1 MIFRLKNIPEGY
13 GQAAAELLRE
23 RGYGVCVPGESGA
36 EKEAEAGRGPVVDI
50 SIVPTAEKKV
60 TAAYTAKDSGEAP
73 CGASAAGC
81 VPSASAPAAGS
92 AVLSSCGRAFIFRA
106 LMRLVRELGKR
117 GCEESFLVEEKVW
130 LDRNGVML
138 DCSRNSVL
146 TVERIKWYIRFEASL
161 GMNTLMLY
169 TEDTYEVPE
178 YPYFGAYRG
187 RYSSEELRELAE
199 YADRFGIEMIPCIQ
213 ALAHLKNTLRWEAMA
228 GMQDTD
234 DILMVGDEEVYR
246 FVEACIRRAT
256 EPFLTKR
263 VHLGMDEAWSLGL
276 GRYLHKNG
284 YHPKT
289 EIMAA
294 HLERVAGICRSL
306 GLEPMIW
313 SDMYLRMSSKNNDYY
328 DLPLDMDLSGAVKP
342 PQDVTLVYWD
352 YYHTDE
358 NFYRQYLRMHRQLS
372 DQVIF
377 AGGGW
382 VWNGVSPNL
391 QGARDTTEP
400 AMRAVKAAGIR
411 EAVCTMW
418 QDDGAETPMGAGLSS
433 IVRFAEHGFAEEI
446 SEEALRE
453 QFAFLTGAPW
463 EAYELLGEFDR
474 PQGSGF
480 YDNPSKFLLYQ
491 DALMG
496 LFDEQVKDWDVQ
508 AWYERLRHAL
518 QKLEDVT
525 AWQNGADAPSRDGYA
540 HSVLSLY
547 IRLADALSVKAPLGR
562 KLHEAYGKKDME
574 ALAAL
579 AEKEIPLA
587 MEKIRAYRDCRE
599 ALWNLESRIFG
610 FEVLDI
616 RIGGLLA
623 RLESAKKRV
632 EAYVKGETDSL
643 PELEEPRLPF
653 RPVKEGEEYTLC
665 ACNSWSRI
673 VSASPI

>member
-1 MIFRLKNIPEGY
+1 MIFRLKNVPEGY
-13 GQAAAELLRE
+13 EKAAGELLKE
-23 RGYGVCVPGESGA
+23 RGYALCVPGEEKNAGEGA
-36 EKEAEAGRGPVVDI
+36 VIDL
-50 SIVPTAEKKV
+50 SIELTEEKKV
-60 TAAYTAKDSGEAP
+60 SVSCAD
-73 CGASAAGC
+73 
-81 VPSASAPAAGS
+81 GS
-92 AVLSSCGRAFIFRA
+92 AVLSACDKAFVFRA
-106 LMRLVRELGKR
+106 LMRLVRELEKR
-117 GCEESFLVEEKVW
+117 GSEESFQVEEQVW

-146 TVERIKWYIRFEASL
+146 TMDMIKWYIRFEASL
-161 GMNTLMLY
+161 GMNTMMLY
-169 TEDTYEVPE
+169 TEDTYEVEE

-187 RYSSEELRELAE
+187 RYSSEELHELAV
-199 YADRFGIEMIPCIQ
+199 YADQFGIEMIPCIQ

-234 DILMVGDEEVYR
+234 DILMVGESEVYR

-276 GRYLHKNG
+276 GKYLHKNG
-284 YHPKT
+284 YHPKS

-294 HLERVAGICRSL
+294 HLEQVAQICRKL

-313 SDMYLRMSSKNNDYY
+313 SDMYLRMSSQNNDYY
-328 DLPLDMDLSGAVKP
+328 DLPLDADLSGAVKP
-342 PQDVTLVYWD
+342 PADVALVYWD

-358 NFYRQYLRMHRQLS
+358 NFYRQYLRMHSQLS
-372 DQVIF
+372 DKVIF

-391 QGARDTTEP
+391 KGAKDTTEP
-400 AMRAVKAAGIR
+400 AMRAVKEAGIR

-433 IVRFAEHGFAEEI
+433 IVRFAEHGFAKEV
-446 SEEALRE
+446 SEEALKE
-453 QFAFLTGAPW
+453 QFEFLTGTSW
-463 EAYELLGEFDR
+463 EACEILGEFDR
-474 PQGSGF
+474 PQGSAF
-480 YDNPSKFLLYQ
+480 YDNPSKYLLYQ
-491 DALMG
+491 DVLIG
-496 LFDEQVKDWDVQ
+496 LFDEQIRNWDVKSY
-508 AWYERLRHAL
+508 YEGLRDRLLKAL
-518 QKLEDVT
+518 EEGMKRNCMQIL
-525 AWQNGADAPSRDGYA
+525 QRGGGYA
-540 HSVLSLY
+540 EEVLSLY
-547 IRLADALSVKAPLGR
+547 VCLADALSVKAPLGR
-562 KLHEAYGKKDME
+562 KLHEAYEKKDRQ

-587 MEKIRAYRDCRE
+587 MEKIRVYRDRRE
-599 ALWNLESRIFG
+599 ALWNRESRIFG

-632 EAYVKGETDSL
+632 ESWLNGEVDSL

-653 RPVKEGEEYTLC
+653 RPVKEGEEHTLC
-665 ACNSWSRI
+665 ACNSWKTI
-673 VSASPI
+673 ISASPI

>member
-1 MIFRLKNIPEGY
+1 MIFRLKNVPEGY
-13 GQAAAELLRE
+13 EKAAGELLKE
-23 RGYGVCVPGESGA
+23 RGYALCVPGEEKNAGEGA
-36 EKEAEAGRGPVVDI
+36 VIDL
-50 SIVPTAEKKV
+50 SIELTEEKKV
-60 TAAYTAKDSGEAP
+60 SVSCAD
-73 CGASAAGC
+73 
-81 VPSASAPAAGS
+81 GS
-92 AVLSSCGRAFIFRA
+92 AVLSACDKAFVFRA
-106 LMRLVRELGKR
+106 LMRLVRELEKR
-117 GCEESFLVEEKVW
+117 GSEESFQVEEQVW

-146 TVERIKWYIRFEASL
+146 TMDMIKWYIRFEASL
-161 GMNTLMLY
+161 GMNTMMLY
-169 TEDTYEVPE
+169 TEDTYEVEE

-187 RYSSEELRELAE
+187 RYSSEELHELAV
-199 YADRFGIEMIPCIQ
+199 YADQFGIEMIPCIQ

-234 DILMVGDEEVYR
+234 DILMVGESEVYR

-276 GRYLHKNG
+276 GKYLHKNG
-284 YHPKT
+284 YHPKS

-294 HLERVAGICRSL
+294 HLEQVAQICRKL

-313 SDMYLRMSSKNNDYY
+313 SDMYLRMSSQNNDYY
-328 DLPLDMDLSGAVKP
+328 DLPLDADLSGAVKP
-342 PQDVTLVYWD
+342 PADVALVYWD

-358 NFYRQYLRMHRQLS
+358 NFYRQYLRMHSQLS
-372 DQVIF
+372 DKVIF

-391 QGARDTTEP
+391 KGAKDTTEP
-400 AMRAVKAAGIR
+400 AMRAVKEAGIR

-433 IVRFAEHGFAEEI
+433 IVRFAEHGFAKEV
-446 SEEALRE
+446 SEEALKE
-453 QFAFLTGAPW
+453 QFEFLTGTSW
-463 EAYELLGEFDR
+463 EACEILGEFDR
-474 PQGSGF
+474 PQGSAF
-480 YDNPSKFLLYQ
+480 YDNPSKYLLYQ
-491 DALMG
+491 DVLIG
-496 LFDEQVKDWDVQ
+496 LFDEQIRNWDVKSY
-508 AWYERLRHAL
+508 YEGLRDRLLKAL
-518 QKLEDVT
+518 EEGMKRNCMQIL
-525 AWQNGADAPSRDGYA
+525 QRGGGYA
-540 HSVLSLY
+540 EEVLSLY
-547 IRLADALSVKAPLGR
+547 VCLADALSVKAPLGR
-562 KLHEAYGKKDME
+562 KMHEAYEKKDRQ

-587 MEKIRAYRDCRE
+587 MEKIRVYRDRRE
-599 ALWNLESRIFG
+599 ALWNRESRIFG

-632 EAYVKGETDSL
+632 ESWLNGEVDSL

-653 RPVKEGEEYTLC
+653 RPVKEGEEHTLC
-665 ACNSWSRI
+665 ACNSWKTI
-673 VSASPI
+673 ISASPI

>member
-1 MIFRLKNIPEGY
+1 MIFRLKNVPEGY
-13 GQAAAELLRE
+13 EKAAGELLKE
-23 RGYGVCVPGESGA
+23 RGYALCVPGEEKNAGEGA
-36 EKEAEAGRGPVVDI
+36 VIDL
-50 SIVPTAEKKV
+50 SIELTEEKKV
-60 TAAYTAKDSGEAP
+60 SVSCAD
-73 CGASAAGC
+73 
-81 VPSASAPAAGS
+81 GS
-92 AVLSSCGRAFIFRA
+92 AVLSACDKAFVFRS
-106 LMRLVRELGKR
+106 LMRLVRELEKR
-117 GCEESFLVEEKVW
+117 GSEESFQVEEQVW

-146 TVERIKWYIRFEASL
+146 TMDMIKWYIRFEASL
-161 GMNTLMLY
+161 GMNTMMLY
-169 TEDTYEVPE
+169 TEDTYEVEE

-187 RYSSEELRELAE
+187 RYSSEELHELAV
-199 YADRFGIEMIPCIQ
+199 YADQFGIEMIPCIQ

-234 DILMVGDEEVYR
+234 DILMVGESEVYR

-276 GRYLHKNG
+276 GKYLHKNG
-284 YHPKT
+284 YHPKS

-294 HLERVAGICRSL
+294 HLEQVAQICRKL

-313 SDMYLRMSSKNNDYY
+313 SDMYLRMSSQNNDYY
-328 DLPLDMDLSGAVKP
+328 DLPLDADLSGAVKP
-342 PQDVTLVYWD
+342 PADVALVYWD

-358 NFYRQYLRMHRQLS
+358 NFYRQYLRMHSQLS
-372 DQVIF
+372 DKVIF

-391 QGARDTTEP
+391 KGAKDTTEP
-400 AMRAVKAAGIR
+400 AMRAVKEAGIR

-433 IVRFAEHGFAEEI
+433 IVRFAEHGFAKEV
-446 SEEALRE
+446 SEEALKE
-453 QFAFLTGAPW
+453 QFEFLTGTSW
-463 EAYELLGEFDR
+463 EACEILGEFDR
-474 PQGSGF
+474 PQGSAF
-480 YDNPSKFLLYQ
+480 YDNPSKYLLYQ
-491 DALMG
+491 DVLIG
-496 LFDEQVKDWDVQ
+496 LFDEQIRNWDVKSY
-508 AWYERLRHAL
+508 YEGLRDRLLKAL
-518 QKLEDVT
+518 EEGMKRNCTQKNCMQIL
-525 AWQNGADAPSRDGYA
+525 QRGGGYA
-540 HSVLSLY
+540 EEVLSLY
-547 IRLADALSVKAPLGR
+547 VCLADALSVKAPLGR
-562 KLHEAYGKKDME
+562 KLHEAYEKKDRQ

-587 MEKIRAYRDCRE
+587 MEKIRVYRDRRE
-599 ALWNLESRIFG
+599 ALWNRESRIFG

-632 EAYVKGETDSL
+632 ESWLNGEVDSL

-653 RPVKEGEEYTLC
+653 RPVKEGEEHTLC
-665 ACNSWSRI
+665 ACNSWKTI
-673 VSASPI
+673 ISASPI

>member
-1 MIFRLKNIPEGY
+1 MIFRLKNVPEGY
-13 GQAAAELLRE
+13 EKAAGELLKE
-23 RGYGVCVPGESGA
+23 RGYALCVPGEEKNAGEGA
-36 EKEAEAGRGPVVDI
+36 VIDL
-50 SIVPTAEKKV
+50 SIELTEEKKV
-60 TAAYTAKDSGEAP
+60 SVSCAD
-73 CGASAAGC
+73 
-81 VPSASAPAAGS
+81 GS
-92 AVLSSCGRAFIFRA
+92 AVLSACDKAFVFRA
-106 LMRLVRELGKR
+106 LMRLVRELEKR
-117 GCEESFLVEEKVW
+117 GSEESFQVEEQVW

-146 TVERIKWYIRFEASL
+146 TMDMIKWYIRFEASL
-161 GMNTLMLY
+161 GMNTMMLY
-169 TEDTYEVPE
+169 TEDTYEVEE

-187 RYSSEELRELAE
+187 RYSSKELHELAV
-199 YADRFGIEMIPCIQ
+199 YADQFGIEMIPCIQ

-234 DILMVGDEEVYR
+234 DILMVGESEVYR

-276 GRYLHKNG
+276 GKYLHKNG
-284 YHPKT
+284 YHPKS

-294 HLERVAGICRSL
+294 HLEQVAQICRKL

-313 SDMYLRMSSKNNDYY
+313 SDMYLRMSSQNNDYY
-328 DLPLDMDLSGAVKP
+328 DLPLDADLSGAVKP
-342 PQDVTLVYWD
+342 PADVALVYWD

-358 NFYRQYLRMHRQLS
+358 NFYRQYLRMHSQLS
-372 DQVIF
+372 DKVIF

-391 QGARDTTEP
+391 KGAKDTTEP
-400 AMRAVKAAGIR
+400 AMRAVKEAGIR

-433 IVRFAEHGFAEEI
+433 IVRFAEHGFAKEV
-446 SEEALRE
+446 SEEALKE
-453 QFAFLTGAPW
+453 QFEFLTGTSW
-463 EAYELLGEFDR
+463 EACEILGEFDR
-474 PQGSGF
+474 PQGSAF
-480 YDNPSKFLLYQ
+480 YDNPSKYLLYQ
-491 DALMG
+491 DVLIG
-496 LFDEQVKDWDVQ
+496 LFDEQIRNWDVKSY
-508 AWYERLRHAL
+508 YEGLRDRLLKAL
-518 QKLEDVT
+518 EEGMKRNCTQKNCMQIL
-525 AWQNGADAPSRDGYA
+525 QRGGGYA
-540 HSVLSLY
+540 EEVLSLY
-547 IRLADALSVKAPLGR
+547 VCLADALSVKAPLGR
-562 KLHEAYGKKDME
+562 KLYGAYEKKDRQ

-587 MEKIRAYRDCRE
+587 MEKIRVYRDRRE
-599 ALWNLESRIFG
+599 ALWNRESRIFG

-632 EAYVKGETDSL
+632 ESWLNGEVDSL

-653 RPVKEGEEYTLC
+653 RPVKEGEEHTLC
-665 ACNSWSRI
+665 ACNSWKTI
-673 VSASPI
+673 ISASPI

>member
-1 MIFRLKNIPEGY
+1 MNRGKQDMIFRLKNVPEGY
-13 GQAAAELLRE
+13 ERAAGELLKE
-23 RGYGVCVPGESGA
+23 RGYGLCASGGERDAG
-36 EKEAEAGRGPVVDI
+36 KEPVIDI
-50 SIVPTAEKKV
+50 SIVLTEEKKV
-60 TAAYTAKDSGEAP
+60 SVSYTAETD
-73 CGASAAGC
+73 SAALAGNAALAGKAEL
-81 VPSASAPAAGS
+81 SA
-92 AVLSSCGRAFIFRA
+92 CGKAFAFRA
-106 LMRLVRELGKR
+106 LMRLVRELEKR
-117 GCEESFLVEEKVW
+117 GTGESFLTEEDVW

-146 TVERIKWYIRFEASL
+146 TVDMIKWYIRFEASL
-161 GMNTLMLY
+161 GMNTMMLY
-169 TEDTYEVPE
+169 TEDTYEVEE

-187 RYSSEELRELAE
+187 RYSSGELRELAE
-199 YADRFGIEMIPCIQ
+199 YADLFGIEMIPCIQ
-213 ALAHLKNTLRWEAMA
+213 ALAHLKNTLRWGAMA

-276 GRYLHKNG
+276 GKYLHKNG
-284 YHPKT
+284 YHPKS

-294 HLERVAGICRSL
+294 HLERVAQICRKL
-306 GLEPMIW
+306 GLKPMIW

-342 PQDVTLVYWD
+342 PADVALVYWD

-358 NFYRQYLRMHRQLS
+358 NFYRQYLRMHSQLS

-391 QGARDTTEP
+391 KGAKATTEP
-400 AMRAVKAAGIR
+400 AMRAVKKAGIR

-433 IVRFAEHGFAEEI
+433 IVRFAEHGFAKEVT
-446 SEEALRE
+446 EEALKE
-453 QFAFLTGAPW
+453 QFEFLTRTSW
-463 EAYELLGEFDR
+463 EASELLGEFDR
-474 PQGSGF
+474 PQGSEF
-480 YDNPSKFLLYQ
+480 YDNPSKYLLYQ
-491 DALMG
+491 DALIG
-496 LFDEQVKDWDVQ
+496 LFDEQIRDWDVKSY
-508 AWYERLRHAL
+508 YEGLRDRLLKAL
-518 QKLEDVT
+518 EEGMQRNCTQKDCMQTL
-525 AWQNGADAPSRDGYA
+525 QHGSGYA
-540 HSVLSLY
+540 EEVLSLY
-547 IRLADALSVKAPLGR
+547 VRLADALSVKAPLGR
-562 KLHEAYGKKDME
+562 KLYEAYGKKDRQ

-587 MEKIRAYRDCRE
+587 MEKIRAYRDSRE
-599 ALWNLESRIFG
+599 ALWNRESRIFG

-632 EAYVKGETDSL
+632 EAWVSGEVDSL
-643 PELEEPRLPF
+643 QELEEPRLPF
-653 RPVKEGEEYTLC
+653 RPVKEGEEHTLC
-665 ACNSWSRI
+665 ACNSWKTI
-673 VSASPI
+673 ISASPI

>member
-1 MIFRLKNIPEGY
+1 MIFRLKNVPEGY
-13 GQAAAELLRE
+13 EKAAGELLKE
-23 RGYGVCVPGESGA
+23 RGYALCVPGEEKNAGEGA
-36 EKEAEAGRGPVVDI
+36 VIDL
-50 SIVPTAEKKV
+50 SIELTEEKKV
-60 TAAYTAKDSGEAP
+60 SVSCAD
-73 CGASAAGC
+73 
-81 VPSASAPAAGS
+81 GS
-92 AVLSSCGRAFIFRA
+92 AVLSACDKAFVFRA
-106 LMRLVRELGKR
+106 LMRLVRELEKR
-117 GCEESFLVEEKVW
+117 GSEESFQVEEQVW

-146 TVERIKWYIRFEASL
+146 TMDMIKWYIRFEASL
-161 GMNTLMLY
+161 GMNTMMLY
-169 TEDTYEVPE
+169 TEDTYEVEE

-187 RYSSEELRELAE
+187 RYSSEELHELAV
-199 YADRFGIEMIPCIQ
+199 YADQFGIEMIPCIQ

-234 DILMVGDEEVYR
+234 DILMVGESEVYR

-276 GRYLHKNG
+276 GKYLHKNG
-284 YHPKT
+284 YHPKS

-294 HLERVAGICRSL
+294 HLEQVAQICRKL

-313 SDMYLRMSSKNNDYY
+313 SDMYLRMSSQNNDYY
-328 DLPLDMDLSGAVKP
+328 DLPLDADLSGAVKP
-342 PQDVTLVYWD
+342 PADVALVYWD

-358 NFYRQYLRMHRQLS
+358 NFYRQYLRMHSQLS
-372 DQVIF
+372 DKVIF

-391 QGARDTTEP
+391 KGAKDTTEP
-400 AMRAVKAAGIR
+400 AMRAVKEAGIR

-433 IVRFAEHGFAEEI
+433 IVRFAEHGFAKEV
-446 SEEALRE
+446 SEEALKE
-453 QFAFLTGAPW
+453 QFEFLTGTSW
-463 EAYELLGEFDR
+463 EACEILGEFDR
-474 PQGSGF
+474 PQGSAF
-480 YDNPSKFLLYQ
+480 YDNPSKYLLYQ
-491 DALMG
+491 DVLIG
-496 LFDEQVKDWDVQ
+496 LFDEQIRNWDVKSY
-508 AWYERLRHAL
+508 YEGLRDRLLKAL
-518 QKLEDVT
+518 EEGMKRNCTQKNCMQIL
-525 AWQNGADAPSRDGYA
+525 QRGGGYA
-540 HSVLSLY
+540 EEVLSLY
-547 IRLADALSVKAPLGR
+547 VCLADALSVKAPLGR
-562 KLHEAYGKKDME
+562 KLHEAYEKKDRQ

-587 MEKIRAYRDCRE
+587 MEKIRVYRDRRE
-599 ALWNLESRIFG
+599 ALWNRESRIFG

-632 EAYVKGETDSL
+632 ESWLNGEVDSL

-653 RPVKEGEEYTLC
+653 RPVKEGEEHTLC
-665 ACNSWSRI
+665 ACNSWKTI
-673 VSASPI
+673 ISASPI

>member
-1 MIFRLKNIPEGY
+1 MNRGKQDMIFRLKNVPEGY
-13 GQAAAELLRE
+13 ERAAGELLKE
-23 RGYGVCVPGESGA
+23 RGYGLCASGGERDAG
-36 EKEAEAGRGPVVDI
+36 KEPVIDI
-50 SIVPTAEKKV
+50 SIVLTEEKKV
-60 TAAYTAKDSGEAP
+60 SVSYTAETD
-73 CGASAAGC
+73 SAALAGNAALAGKAEL
-81 VPSASAPAAGS
+81 SA
-92 AVLSSCGRAFIFRA
+92 CGKAFAFRA
-106 LMRLVRELGKR
+106 LMRLVRELEKR
-117 GCEESFLVEEKVW
+117 GTGESFLTEEDVW

-146 TVERIKWYIRFEASL
+146 TVDMIKWYIRFEASL
-161 GMNTLMLY
+161 GMNTMMLY
-169 TEDTYEVPE
+169 TEDTYEVEE

-187 RYSSEELRELAE
+187 RYSSGELRELAE
-199 YADRFGIEMIPCIQ
+199 YADLFGIEMIPCIQ
-213 ALAHLKNTLRWEAMA
+213 ALAHLKNTLRWGAMA

-276 GRYLHKNG
+276 GKYLHKNG
-284 YHPKT
+284 YHPKS

-294 HLERVAGICRSL
+294 HLERVAQICRKL
-306 GLEPMIW
+306 GLKPMIW

-328 DLPLDMDLSGAVKP
+328 DLPLDMDLSGAMKP
-342 PQDVTLVYWD
+342 PADVALVYWD

-358 NFYRQYLRMHRQLS
+358 NFYRQYLRMHSQLS

-391 QGARDTTEP
+391 KGAKATTEP
-400 AMRAVKAAGIR
+400 AMRAVKEAGIR

-433 IVRFAEHGFAEEI
+433 IVRFAEHGFAKEV
-446 SEEALRE
+446 SEEALKE
-453 QFAFLTGAPW
+453 QFEFLTGTSW
-463 EAYELLGEFDR
+463 EACEILGEFDR
-474 PQGSGF
+474 PQGSAF
-480 YDNPSKFLLYQ
+480 YDNPSKYLLYQ
-491 DALMG
+491 DVLIG
-496 LFDEQVKDWDVQ
+496 LFDEQIRNWDVKSY
-508 AWYERLRHAL
+508 YEGLRDRLLKAL
-518 QKLEDVT
+518 EEGMKRNCTQKNCMQIL
-525 AWQNGADAPSRDGYA
+525 QRGGGYA
-540 HSVLSLY
+540 EEVLSLY
-547 IRLADALSVKAPLGR
+547 VCLADALSVKAPLGR
-562 KLHEAYGKKDME
+562 KMHEAYEKKDRQ
-574 ALAAL
+574 ALVAL

-587 MEKIRAYRDCRE
+587 MEKIRVYRDRRE
-599 ALWNLESRIFG
+599 ALWNRESRIFG

-632 EAYVKGETDSL
+632 ESWLNGEVDSL

-653 RPVKEGEEYTLC
+653 RPVKEGEEHTLC
-665 ACNSWSRI
+665 ACNSWKTI
-673 VSASPI
+673 ISASPI

>member
-1 MIFRLKNIPEGY
+1 MIFRLKNVPEGY
-13 GQAAAELLRE
+13 EKAAGELLKE
-23 RGYGVCVPGESGA
+23 RGYALREPGEEKNAGEGA
-36 EKEAEAGRGPVVDI
+36 VIDL
-50 SIVPTAEKKV
+50 SIELTEEKKV
-60 TAAYTAKDSGEAP
+60 SVSCAD
-73 CGASAAGC
+73 
-81 VPSASAPAAGS
+81 GS
-92 AVLSSCGRAFIFRA
+92 AVLSACDKAFVFRA
-106 LMRLVRELGKR
+106 LMRLVRELEKR
-117 GCEESFLVEEKVW
+117 GSEESFQVEEQVW

-146 TVERIKWYIRFEASL
+146 TMDMIKWYIRFEASL
-161 GMNTLMLY
+161 GMNTMMLY
-169 TEDTYEVPE
+169 TEDTYEVEE

-187 RYSSEELRELAE
+187 RYSSEELHELAV
-199 YADRFGIEMIPCIQ
+199 YADQFGLEMIPCIQ

-234 DILMVGDEEVYR
+234 DILMVGESEVYR

-276 GRYLHKNG
+276 GKYLHKNG
-284 YHPKT
+284 YHPKS

-294 HLERVAGICRSL
+294 HLEQVAQICRKL

-313 SDMYLRMSSKNNDYY
+313 SDMYLRMSSQNNDYY
-328 DLPLDMDLSGAVKP
+328 DLPLDADLSGAVKP
-342 PQDVTLVYWD
+342 PADVALVYWD

-358 NFYRQYLRMHRQLS
+358 NFYRQYLRMHSQLS
-372 DQVIF
+372 DKVIF

-391 QGARDTTEP
+391 KGAKDTTEP
-400 AMRAVKAAGIR
+400 AMRAVKEAGIR

-433 IVRFAEHGFAEEI
+433 IVRFAEHGFAKEV
-446 SEEALRE
+446 SEEALKE
-453 QFAFLTGAPW
+453 QFEFLTGTSW
-463 EAYELLGEFDR
+463 EACEILGEFDR
-474 PQGSGF
+474 PQGSAF
-480 YDNPSKFLLYQ
+480 YDNPSKYLLYQ
-491 DALMG
+491 DVLIG
-496 LFDEQVKDWDVQ
+496 LFDEQIRNWDVKSY
-508 AWYERLRHAL
+508 YEGLRDRLLKAL
-518 QKLEDVT
+518 EEGMKRNCTQKNCMQIL
-525 AWQNGADAPSRDGYA
+525 QRGGGYA
-540 HSVLSLY
+540 EEVLSLY
-547 IRLADALSVKAPLGR
+547 VCLADALSVKAPLGR
-562 KLHEAYGKKDME
+562 KLHEAYEKKDRQ

-587 MEKIRAYRDCRE
+587 MEKIRVYRDRRE
-599 ALWNLESRIFG
+599 ALWNRESRIFG

-632 EAYVKGETDSL
+632 ESWLNGEVDSL

-653 RPVKEGEEYTLC
+653 RPVKEGEEHTLC
-665 ACNSWSRI
+665 ACNSWKTI
-673 VSASPI
+673 ISASPI

>member
-1 MIFRLKNIPEGY
+1 MIFRLKNVPEGY
-13 GQAAAELLRE
+13 EKAAGELLKE
-23 RGYGVCVPGESGA
+23 RGYALREPGEEKNAGEGA
-36 EKEAEAGRGPVVDI
+36 VIDL
-50 SIVPTAEKKV
+50 SIELTEEKKV
-60 TAAYTAKDSGEAP
+60 SVSCAD
-73 CGASAAGC
+73 
-81 VPSASAPAAGS
+81 GS
-92 AVLSSCGRAFIFRA
+92 AVLSACDKAFVFRA
-106 LMRLVRELGKR
+106 LMRLVRELEKR
-117 GCEESFLVEEKVW
+117 GSEESFQVEEQVW

-146 TVERIKWYIRFEASL
+146 TMDMIKWYIRFEASL
-161 GMNTLMLY
+161 GMNTMMLY
-169 TEDTYEVPE
+169 TEDTYEVEE

-187 RYSSEELRELAE
+187 RYSSEELHELAV
-199 YADRFGIEMIPCIQ
+199 YADQFGIEMIPCIQ

-234 DILMVGDEEVYR
+234 DILMVGESEVYR

-276 GRYLHKNG
+276 GKYLHKNG
-284 YHPKT
+284 YHPKS

-294 HLERVAGICRSL
+294 HLEQVAQICRKL

-313 SDMYLRMSSKNNDYY
+313 SDMYLRMSSQNNDYY
-328 DLPLDMDLSGAVKP
+328 DLPLDADLSGAVKP
-342 PQDVTLVYWD
+342 PADVALVYWD

-358 NFYRQYLRMHRQLS
+358 NFYRQYLRMHSQLS

-391 QGARDTTEP
+391 KGAKATTEP
-400 AMRAVKAAGIR
+400 AMRAVKEAGIR

-433 IVRFAEHGFAEEI
+433 IVRFAEHGFAKEV
-446 SEEALRE
+446 SEEALKE
-453 QFAFLTGAPW
+453 QFEFLTGTSW
-463 EAYELLGEFDR
+463 EACEILGEFDR
-474 PQGSGF
+474 PQGSAF
-480 YDNPSKFLLYQ
+480 YDNPSKYLLYQ
-491 DALMG
+491 DVLIG
-496 LFDEQVKDWDVQ
+496 LFDEQIRNWDVKSY
-508 AWYERLRHAL
+508 YEGLRDRLLKAL
-518 QKLEDVT
+518 EEGMKRNCTQKNCMQIL
-525 AWQNGADAPSRDGYA
+525 QRGGGYA
-540 HSVLSLY
+540 EEVLSLY
-547 IRLADALSVKAPLGR
+547 VCLADALSVKAPLGR
-562 KLHEAYGKKDME
+562 KLHEAYEKKDRQS
-574 ALAAL
+574 LAAL

-587 MEKIRAYRDCRE
+587 MEKIRVYRDRRE
-599 ALWNLESRIFG
+599 ALWNRESRIFG

-632 EAYVKGETDSL
+632 ESWLNGEVDSL

-653 RPVKEGEEYTLC
+653 RPVKEGEEHTLC
-665 ACNSWSRI
+665 ACNSWKTI
-673 VSASPI
+673 ISASPI

>member
-1 MIFRLKNIPEGY
+1 MIFKLRTMPEGY
-13 GQAAAELLRE
+13 EQAAEELLQE
-23 RGYGVCVPGESGA
+23 RGYRLCAPGEWEKT
-36 EKEAEAGRGPVVDI
+36 EKESVVEL
-50 SIVPTAEKKV
+50 SVNLNPEKKISV
-60 TAAYTAKDSGEAP
+60 VYTAGSGKET
-73 CGASAAGC
+73 GG
-81 VPSASAPAAGS
+81 SASVAGN
-92 AVLSSCGRAFIFRA
+92 AVITAGGRAFAFRG
-106 LMRLVRELGKR
+106 LMRLVRELEKR
-117 GCEESFLVEEKVW
+117 GRKESFRVEEEVW

-138 DCSRNSVL
+138 DCSRNSAL
-146 TVERIKWYIRFEASL
+146 TVDTIKWYIRFEASL
-161 GMNTLMLY
+161 GMNMMMLY
-169 TEDTYEVPE
+169 TEDTYEVEE

-187 RYSSEELRELAE
+187 RYSREELRELAE
-199 YADRFGIEMIPCIQ
+199 YADRFGIELIPCIQ
-213 ALAHLKNTLRWEAMA
+213 ALAHLKNTLRWGAMA
-228 GMQDTD
+228 DMQDTD
-234 DILMVGDEEVYR
+234 DILMVGEDRVYR

-276 GRYLHKNG
+276 GKYLHKNG
-284 YHPKT
+284 YHPKS
-289 EIMAA
+289 EIMAE
-294 HLERVAGICRSL
+294 HLERVAQICRKL
-306 GLEPMIW
+306 GLKPMIW

-342 PQDVTLVYWD
+342 PADVALVYWD

-358 NFYRQYLRMHRQLS
+358 NFYRQYLRMHSQLS

-391 QGARDTTEP
+391 KGAKDTTEP
-400 AMRAVKAAGIR
+400 AMRAVKEAGIR

-418 QDDGAETPMGAGLSS
+418 QDDGAETPMGAGLPS
-433 IVRFAEHGFAEEI
+433 IVRFAEHGFAREVTEK
-446 SEEALRE
+446 ALKE
-453 QFAFLTGAPW
+453 QFEFLTGASW

-480 YDNPSKFLLYQ
+480 YDNPSKYLLYQ
-491 DALMG
+491 DALIG
-496 LFDEQVKDWDVQ
+496 LFDEQIKDWDVQ
-508 AWYERLRHAL
+508 AWYERLRDGL
-518 QKLEDVT
+518 QMLEEET
-525 AWQNGADAPSRDGYA
+525 RIPTRDGGYVEA
-540 HSVLSLY
+540 VLSLY

-562 KLHEAYGKKDME
+562 KLYEAYEKKDRQ

-579 AEKEIPLA
+579 AGEEIPLA
-587 MEKIRAYRDCRE
+587 MEKIRAYRDSRE
-599 ALWNLESRIFG
+599 ALWNRESRIFG

-632 EAYVKGETDSL
+632 EAWVNGEIDRL

-653 RPVKEGEEYTLC
+653 RPVKEGEEHTLC
-665 ACNSWSRI
+665 ACNSWTTI

>member
-1 MIFRLKNIPEGY
+1 MIFRLKNVPEGY
-13 GQAAAELLRE
+13 EKAAGELLKE
-23 RGYGVCVPGESGA
+23 RGYALCVPGEEKNAGEGA
-36 EKEAEAGRGPVVDI
+36 VIDL
-50 SIVPTAEKKV
+50 SIELTEEKKV
-60 TAAYTAKDSGEAP
+60 SVSCAD
-73 CGASAAGC
+73 
-81 VPSASAPAAGS
+81 GS
-92 AVLSSCGRAFIFRA
+92 AVLSACDKAFVFRA
-106 LMRLVRELGKR
+106 LMRLVRELEKR
-117 GCEESFLVEEKVW
+117 GSEESFQVEEQVW

-146 TVERIKWYIRFEASL
+146 TMDMIKWYIRFEASL
-161 GMNTLMLY
+161 GMNTMMLY
-169 TEDTYEVPE
+169 TEDTYEVEE

-187 RYSSEELRELAE
+187 RYSSEELHELAV
-199 YADRFGIEMIPCIQ
+199 YADQFGIEMIPCIQ

-234 DILMVGDEEVYR
+234 DILMVGESEVYR

-276 GRYLHKNG
+276 GKYLHKNG
-284 YHPKT
+284 YHPKS

-294 HLERVAGICRSL
+294 HLEQVAQICRKL

-313 SDMYLRMSSKNNDYY
+313 SDMYLRMSSQNNDYY
-328 DLPLDMDLSGAVKP
+328 DLPLDADLSGTVKP
-342 PQDVTLVYWD
+342 PADVALVYWD

-358 NFYRQYLRMHRQLS
+358 NFYRQYLRMHSQLS
-372 DQVIF
+372 DKVIF

-391 QGARDTTEP
+391 KGAKDTTEP
-400 AMRAVKAAGIR
+400 AMRAVKEAGIR

-433 IVRFAEHGFAEEI
+433 IVRFAEHGFAKEV
-446 SEEALRE
+446 SEEALKE
-453 QFAFLTGAPW
+453 QFEFLTGTSW
-463 EAYELLGEFDR
+463 EACEILGEFDR
-474 PQGSGF
+474 PQGSAF
-480 YDNPSKFLLYQ
+480 YDNPSKYLLYQ
-491 DALMG
+491 DVLIG
-496 LFDEQVKDWDVQ
+496 LFDEQIRNWDVKSY
-508 AWYERLRHAL
+508 YEGLRDRLLKAL
-518 QKLEDVT
+518 EEGMKRNCTQKNCMQIL
-525 AWQNGADAPSRDGYA
+525 QRGGGYA
-540 HSVLSLY
+540 EEVLSLY
-547 IRLADALSVKAPLGR
+547 VCLADALSVKAPLGR
-562 KLHEAYGKKDME
+562 KMHEAYEKKDRQ

-587 MEKIRAYRDCRE
+587 MEKIRVYRDRRE
-599 ALWNLESRIFG
+599 ALWNRESRIFG

-632 EAYVKGETDSL
+632 ESWLNGEVDSL

-653 RPVKEGEEYTLC
+653 RPVKEGEEHTLC
-665 ACNSWSRI
+665 ACNSWKTI
-673 VSASPI
+673 ISASPI

>member
-1 MIFRLKNIPEGY
+1 MIFRLKNVPEGY
-13 GQAAAELLRE
+13 EKAAGELLKE
-23 RGYGVCVPGESGA
+23 RGYALREPGEEKNAGEGA
-36 EKEAEAGRGPVVDI
+36 VIDL
-50 SIVPTAEKKV
+50 SIELTEEKKV
-60 TAAYTAKDSGEAP
+60 SVSCTG
-73 CGASAAGC
+73 
-81 VPSASAPAAGS
+81 GS
-92 AVLSSCGRAFIFRA
+92 AVLSACDKAFVFRA
-106 LMRLVRELGKR
+106 LMRLVRELEKR
-117 GCEESFLVEEKVW
+117 GSEESFQVEEQVW

-146 TVERIKWYIRFEASL
+146 TMDMIKWYIRFEASL
-161 GMNTLMLY
+161 GMNTMMLY
-169 TEDTYEVPE
+169 TEDTYEVEE

-187 RYSSEELRELAE
+187 RYSSEELHELAV
-199 YADRFGIEMIPCIQ
+199 YADQFGIEMIPCIQ

-234 DILMVGDEEVYR
+234 DILMVGESEVYR

-276 GRYLHKNG
+276 GKYLHKNG
-284 YHPKT
+284 YHPKS

-294 HLERVAGICRSL
+294 HLEQVAQICRKL

-313 SDMYLRMSSKNNDYY
+313 SDMYLRMSSQNNDYY
-328 DLPLDMDLSGAVKP
+328 DLPLDADLSGAVKP
-342 PQDVTLVYWD
+342 PADVALVYWD

-358 NFYRQYLRMHRQLS
+358 NFYRQYLRMHSQLS
-372 DQVIF
+372 DKVIF

-391 QGARDTTEP
+391 KGAKDTTEP
-400 AMRAVKAAGIR
+400 AMRAVKEAGIR

-433 IVRFAEHGFAEEI
+433 IVRFAEHGFAKEV
-446 SEEALRE
+446 SEEALKE
-453 QFAFLTGAPW
+453 QFEFLTGTSW
-463 EAYELLGEFDR
+463 EACEILGEFDR
-474 PQGSGF
+474 PQGSAF
-480 YDNPSKFLLYQ
+480 YDNPSKYLLYQ
-491 DALMG
+491 DVLIG
-496 LFDEQVKDWDVQ
+496 LFDEQIRNWDVKSY
-508 AWYERLRHAL
+508 YEGLRDRLLKAL
-518 QKLEDVT
+518 EEGMKRNCTQKNCMQIL
-525 AWQNGADAPSRDGYA
+525 QRGGGYA
-540 HSVLSLY
+540 EEVLSLY
-547 IRLADALSVKAPLGR
+547 VCLADALSVKAPLGR
-562 KLHEAYGKKDME
+562 KMHEAYEKKDRQ

-587 MEKIRAYRDCRE
+587 MEKIRVYRDRRE
-599 ALWNLESRIFG
+599 ALWNRESRIFG

-632 EAYVKGETDSL
+632 ESWLNGEVDSL

-653 RPVKEGEEYTLC
+653 RPVKEGEEHTLC
-665 ACNSWSRI
+665 ACNSWKTI
-673 VSASPI
+673 ISASPI

>member
-1 MIFRLKNIPEGY
+1 MIFRLKNVPEGY
-13 GQAAAELLRE
+13 EKAAGELLKE
-23 RGYGVCVPGESGA
+23 RGYALCVPGEEKNAGEGA
-36 EKEAEAGRGPVVDI
+36 VIDL
-50 SIVPTAEKKV
+50 SIELTEEKKV
-60 TAAYTAKDSGEAP
+60 SVSCAD
-73 CGASAAGC
+73 
-81 VPSASAPAAGS
+81 GS
-92 AVLSSCGRAFIFRA
+92 AVLSACDKAFVFRA
-106 LMRLVRELGKR
+106 LMRLVRELEKR
-117 GCEESFLVEEKVW
+117 GSEESFQVEEQVW

-146 TVERIKWYIRFEASL
+146 TMDMIKWYIRFEASL
-161 GMNTLMLY
+161 GMNTMMLY
-169 TEDTYEVPE
+169 TEDTYEVEE

-187 RYSSEELRELAE
+187 RYSSEELHELAV
-199 YADRFGIEMIPCIQ
+199 YADQFGIEMIPCIQ

-234 DILMVGDEEVYR
+234 DILMVGESEVYR

-276 GRYLHKNG
+276 GKYLHKNG
-284 YHPKT
+284 YHPKS

-294 HLERVAGICRSL
+294 HLEQVAQICRKL

-313 SDMYLRMSSKNNDYY
+313 SDMYLRMSSQNNDYY
-328 DLPLDMDLSGAVKP
+328 DLPLDADLSGAVKP
-342 PQDVTLVYWD
+342 PADVALVYWD

-358 NFYRQYLRMHRQLS
+358 NFYRQYLRMHSQLS
-372 DQVIF
+372 DKVIF

-391 QGARDTTEP
+391 KGAKDTTEP
-400 AMRAVKAAGIR
+400 AMRAVKEAGIR

-433 IVRFAEHGFAEEI
+433 IVRFAEHGFAKEV
-446 SEEALRE
+446 SEEALKE
-453 QFAFLTGAPW
+453 QFEFLTGTSW
-463 EAYELLGEFDR
+463 EACEILGEFDR
-474 PQGSGF
+474 PQGSAF
-480 YDNPSKFLLYQ
+480 YDNPSKYLLYQ
-491 DALMG
+491 DVLIG
-496 LFDEQVKDWDVQ
+496 LFDEQIRNWDVKSY
-508 AWYERLRHAL
+508 YEGLRDRLLKAL
-518 QKLEDVT
+518 EEGMKRNCTQKNCMQIL
-525 AWQNGADAPSRDGYA
+525 QRGGSYA
-540 HSVLSLY
+540 EEVLSLY
-547 IRLADALSVKAPLGR
+547 VCLADALSVKAPLGR
-562 KLHEAYGKKDME
+562 KMHEAYEKKDRQ

-587 MEKIRAYRDCRE
+587 MEKIRVYRDRRE
-599 ALWNLESRIFG
+599 ALWNRESRIFG

-632 EAYVKGETDSL
+632 ESWLNGEVDSL

-653 RPVKEGEEYTLC
+653 RPVKEGEEHTLC
-665 ACNSWSRI
+665 ACNSWKTI
-673 VSASPI
+673 ISASPI

>member
-1 MIFRLKNIPEGY
+1 M
-13 GQAAAELLRE
+13 
-23 RGYGVCVPGESGA
+23 PGEEKNAGEGA
-36 EKEAEAGRGPVVDI
+36 VIDL
-50 SIVPTAEKKV
+50 SIELTEEKKV
-60 TAAYTAKDSGEAP
+60 SVSCAD
-73 CGASAAGC
+73 
-81 VPSASAPAAGS
+81 GS
-92 AVLSSCGRAFIFRA
+92 AVLSACDKAFVFRA
-106 LMRLVRELGKR
+106 LMRLVRELEKR
-117 GCEESFLVEEKVW
+117 GSEESFQVEEQVW

-146 TVERIKWYIRFEASL
+146 TMDMIKWYIRFEASL
-161 GMNTLMLY
+161 GMNTMMLY
-169 TEDTYEVPE
+169 TEDTYEVEE

-187 RYSSEELRELAE
+187 RYSSEELHELAV
-199 YADRFGIEMIPCIQ
+199 YADQFGIEMIPCIQ

-234 DILMVGDEEVYR
+234 DILMVGESEVYR

-276 GRYLHKNG
+276 GKYLHKNG
-284 YHPKT
+284 YHPKS

-294 HLERVAGICRSL
+294 HLEQVAQICRKL

-313 SDMYLRMSSKNNDYY
+313 SDMYLRMSSQNNDYY
-328 DLPLDMDLSGAVKP
+328 DLPLDADLSGAVKP
-342 PQDVTLVYWD
+342 PADVALVYWD

-358 NFYRQYLRMHRQLS
+358 NFYRQYLRMHSQLS
-372 DQVIF
+372 DKVIF

-391 QGARDTTEP
+391 KGAKDTTEP
-400 AMRAVKAAGIR
+400 AMRAVKEAGIR

-433 IVRFAEHGFAEEI
+433 IVRFAEHGFAKEV
-446 SEEALRE
+446 SEEALKE
-453 QFAFLTGAPW
+453 QFEFLTGTSW
-463 EAYELLGEFDR
+463 EACEILGEFDR
-474 PQGSGF
+474 PQGSAF
-480 YDNPSKFLLYQ
+480 YDNPSKYLLYQ
-491 DALMG
+491 DVLIG
-496 LFDEQVKDWDVQ
+496 LFDEQIRNWDVKSY
-508 AWYERLRHAL
+508 YEGLRDRLLKAL
-518 QKLEDVT
+518 EEGMKRNCTQKNCMQIL
-525 AWQNGADAPSRDGYA
+525 QRGGGYA
-540 HSVLSLY
+540 EEVLSLY
-547 IRLADALSVKAPLGR
+547 VCLADALSVKAPLGR
-562 KLHEAYGKKDME
+562 KMHEAYEKKDRQ

-587 MEKIRAYRDCRE
+587 MEKIRVYRDRRE
-599 ALWNLESRIFG
+599 ALWNRESRIFG

-632 EAYVKGETDSL
+632 ESWLNGEVDSL

-653 RPVKEGEEYTLC
+653 RPVKEGEEHTLC
-665 ACNSWSRI
+665 ACNSWKTI
-673 VSASPI
+673 ISASPI

>member
-1 MIFRLKNIPEGY
+1 MNRGKQDMIFRLKNVPEGY
-13 GQAAAELLRE
+13 ERAAGELLKE
-23 RGYGVCVPGESGA
+23 RGYGLCASGEERDAG
-36 EKEAEAGRGPVVDI
+36 KEPVVDI
-50 SIVPTAEKKV
+50 SIVLTEGKKVSVSYTAE
-60 TAAYTAKDSGEAP
+60 TD
-73 CGASAAGC
+73 SAALAGN
-81 VPSASAPAAGS
+81 AALAGK
-92 AVLSSCGRAFIFRA
+92 AELSTCDKAFAFRA
-106 LMRLVRELGKR
+106 LMRLVRELEKR
-117 GCEESFLVEEKVW
+117 GTGESFLTEEDVW

-146 TVERIKWYIRFEASL
+146 SVDMIKWYIRFEASL
-161 GMNTLMLY
+161 GMNTMMLY
-169 TEDTYEVPE
+169 TEDTYEVEE

-187 RYSSEELRELAE
+187 RYSSGELRELAE
-199 YADRFGIEMIPCIQ
+199 YADLFGIEMIPCIQ
-213 ALAHLKNTLRWEAMA
+213 ALAHLKNTLRWGAMA

-276 GRYLHKNG
+276 GKYLHKNG
-284 YHPKT
+284 YHPKS

-294 HLERVAGICRSL
+294 HLERVAQICRKL
-306 GLEPMIW
+306 GLKPMIW

-342 PQDVTLVYWD
+342 PADVALVYWD

-358 NFYRQYLRMHRQLS
+358 NFYRQYLRMHSQLS

-391 QGARDTTEP
+391 KGAKASTEP
-400 AMRAVKAAGIR
+400 AMRAVKEAGIR

-433 IVRFAEHGFAEEI
+433 IVRFAEHGFAKEVT
-446 SEEALRE
+446 EEALKE
-453 QFAFLTGAPW
+453 QFEFLTGTSW
-463 EAYELLGEFDR
+463 EASELLGEFDR
-474 PQGSGF
+474 PQGSEF
-480 YDNPSKFLLYQ
+480 YDNPSKYLLYQ
-491 DALMG
+491 DALIG
-496 LFDEQVKDWDVQ
+496 LFDEQIRDWDVKSY
-508 AWYERLRHAL
+508 YEGLRDRLLKAL
-518 QKLEDVT
+518 EEGGQRNCTQKDCMQTL
-525 AWQNGADAPSRDGYA
+525 QHGSGYA
-540 HSVLSLY
+540 EEVLSLY
-547 IRLADALSVKAPLGR
+547 VRLADALSVKAPLGR
-562 KLHEAYGKKDME
+562 KLYEAYGKKDRQ

-587 MEKIRAYRDCRE
+587 MEKIHAYRDSRE
-599 ALWNLESRIFG
+599 ALWNRESRIFG

-632 EAYVKGETDSL
+632 EAWVSGEVDSL
-643 PELEEPRLPF
+643 PELEEPRLLF
-653 RPVKEGEEYTLC
+653 RPVKEGEEHTLC
-665 ACNSWSRI
+665 ACNSWKTI
-673 VSASPI
+673 ISASLI

>member
-1 MIFRLKNIPEGY
+1 MIFRLKNVPEGY
-13 GQAAAELLRE
+13 EKAAGELLKE
-23 RGYGVCVPGESGA
+23 RGYALREPGEEKNAGEGA
-36 EKEAEAGRGPVVDI
+36 VIDL
-50 SIVPTAEKKV
+50 SIELTEEKKV
-60 TAAYTAKDSGEAP
+60 SVSCAD
-73 CGASAAGC
+73 
-81 VPSASAPAAGS
+81 GS
-92 AVLSSCGRAFIFRA
+92 AVLSACDKAFVFRA
-106 LMRLVRELGKR
+106 LMRLVRELEKR
-117 GCEESFLVEEKVW
+117 GSEESFQVEEQVW

-146 TVERIKWYIRFEASL
+146 TMDMIKWYIRFEASL
-161 GMNTLMLY
+161 GMNTMMLY
-169 TEDTYEVPE
+169 TEDTYEVEE

-187 RYSSEELRELAE
+187 RYSSEELHELAV
-199 YADRFGIEMIPCIQ
+199 YADQFGIEMIPCIQ

-234 DILMVGDEEVYR
+234 DILMVGESEVYR

-276 GRYLHKNG
+276 GKYLHKNG
-284 YHPKT
+284 YHPKS

-294 HLERVAGICRSL
+294 HLERVAQICRKL

-313 SDMYLRMSSKNNDYY
+313 SDMYLRMSSQNNDYY
-328 DLPLDMDLSGAVKP
+328 DLPLDADLSGAVKP
-342 PQDVTLVYWD
+342 PADVALVYWD

-358 NFYRQYLRMHRQLS
+358 NFYRQYLRMHSQLS
-372 DQVIF
+372 DKVIF

-391 QGARDTTEP
+391 KGAKDTTEP
-400 AMRAVKAAGIR
+400 AMRAVKEAGIR

-433 IVRFAEHGFAEEI
+433 IVRFAEHGFAKEV
-446 SEEALRE
+446 SEEALKE
-453 QFAFLTGAPW
+453 QFEFLTGTSW
-463 EAYELLGEFDR
+463 EACEILGEFDR
-474 PQGSGF
+474 PQGSAF
-480 YDNPSKFLLYQ
+480 YDNPSKYLLYQ
-491 DALMG
+491 DVLIG
-496 LFDEQVKDWDVQ
+496 LFDEQIRNWDVKSY
-508 AWYERLRHAL
+508 YEGLRDRLLKAL
-518 QKLEDVT
+518 EEGMKRNCTQKNCMQIL
-525 AWQNGADAPSRDGYA
+525 QRGGGYA
-540 HSVLSLY
+540 EEVLSLY
-547 IRLADALSVKAPLGR
+547 VCLADALSVKAPLGR
-562 KLHEAYGKKDME
+562 KMHEAYEKKDRQ

-587 MEKIRAYRDCRE
+587 MEKIRVYRDRRE
-599 ALWNLESRIFG
+599 ALWNRESRIFG

-632 EAYVKGETDSL
+632 ESWLNGEVDSL

-653 RPVKEGEEYTLC
+653 RPVKEGEEHTLC
-665 ACNSWSRI
+665 ACNSWKTI
-673 VSASPI
+673 ISASPI